1 MQFPRTELEFECENL
16 YEHPT
21 QGNTVYALSKDCQG
35 LTAIKAEFERL
46 SSVTFCK
53 ISIDPQDEE
62 GTGDDLEHVPLESES
77 DHYDIDVAEE
87 SSMDEANQ

>member
-21 QGNTVYALSKDCQG
+21 QGNTVYALSKGCQG
-35 LTAIKAEFERL
+35 LTAIKAKFERL
-46 SSVTFCK
+46 SSVFCK
-53 ISIDPQDEE
+53 AIDPQDEE
-62 GTGDDLEHVPLESES
+62 GTGDDLEHVPLESD
-77 DHYDIDVAEE
+77 DHYDIDVAED